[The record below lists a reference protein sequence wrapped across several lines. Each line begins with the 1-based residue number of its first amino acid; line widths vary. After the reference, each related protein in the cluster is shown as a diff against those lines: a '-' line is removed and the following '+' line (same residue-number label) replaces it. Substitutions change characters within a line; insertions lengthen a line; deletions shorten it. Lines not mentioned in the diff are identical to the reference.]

1 MSDSLDPKELKILS
15 DILALVLEDNPGQSE
30 NALAA
35 IRTRARKNQMTGG
48 ALKNLFAAIAP
59 NPPPRPA
66 AKPRAARSG
75 RTSAAAAREI
85 QDSHARIS
93 EMADSIRT
101 LDDELRNARKLNE
114 KLRSELLLTQQ
125 ARAETQTTLA
135 QIQARLATTNTRAT
149 PRRTTLM
156 LALTIGTL
164 AGIAMTEL
172 FHALDSSPAQASAP
186 YIAAPYTTPSR
197 HGGAPHP
204 TAQPLSQQH
213 QLSGGLPS

>member
-30 NALAA
+30 NALSA
-35 IRTRARKNQMTGG
+35 IRARARKNQMTGG

-66 AKPRAARSG
+66 AKPRAPRGG
-75 RTSAAAAREI
+75 RTSAAAQREI
-85 QDSHARIS
+85 KDSHARIS
-93 EMADSIRT
+93 EMADSIRR
-101 LDDELRNARKLNE
+101 LDDELRNSRRINDKLQDE
-114 KLRSELLLTQQ
+114 LRLTQQ

-135 QIQARLATTNTRAT
+135 QIQARLAATPARAT

-156 LALTIGTL
+156 LALAIGTL
-164 AGIAMTEL
+164 AGIAVTEL

-186 YIAAPYTTPSR
+186 YIAPQTHGEGMHPLMQPSPPYP
-197 HGGAPHP
+197 
-204 TAQPLSQQH
+204 H
-213 QLSGGLPS
+213 QLSGSQPS